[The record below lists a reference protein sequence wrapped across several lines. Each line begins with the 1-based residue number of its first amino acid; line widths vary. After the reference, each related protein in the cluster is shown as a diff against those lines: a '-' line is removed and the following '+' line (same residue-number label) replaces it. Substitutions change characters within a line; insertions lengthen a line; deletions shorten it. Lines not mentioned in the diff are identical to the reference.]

1 MRIIWTND
9 YLVFASDQLI
19 APCGMMLKTIV
30 SIVISIETACCFTVD
45 SRFVNYGLTCDLI
58 NLNIETAILGL
69 TIRRKYQ
76 VLSLFL
82 VECE

>member
-9 YLVFASDQLI
+9 YLVFASYQLI
-19 APCGMMLKTIV
+19 ALCGMMFET
-30 SIVISIETACCFTVD
+30 IVISIETACHLTVD

-58 NLNIETAILGL
+58 NLNIETAIFGL
-69 TIRRKYQ
+69 TIRCKYQ
-76 VLSLFL
+76 VLSLFT